1 MPRCDIAVV
10 GGGPAGLVA
19 AGLLARRG
27 AAVTVFDRSEASGQ
41 RIGETLGAEVAP
53 LLKAAGAWDAVAPL
67 LAEQPPY
74 TVVRSAWGSPEP
86 LVSEAFRRPLGTGW
100 HIDRQ
105 CFDAGLAEWAQSC
118 GAVLRR
124 DVGNCSIAAAGDGL
138 AVVPHRGQPCWADRV
153 IDASGRGA
161 PASHALPGWQ
171 WVGVDR
177 QVGLLASYAAS
188 ELADP
193 EPGLLLEAVEH
204 GFWYSA
210 PQPNGKRIAVFVT
223 DADVLQRLGPNAL
236 QRLQAGLA
244 ASLWTARR
252 LAGRQLLGPPRVF
265 RSDSGWLAAARAS
278 GWQAVGDAAM
288 ATDPLGGNGIARA
301 LQSALDLVKTL
312 DEPCDLAAGQRAF
325 AAYRQLRARYYW
337 LEARWPAAPFWARR
351 RPLDAAGE
359 PLNAA
364 EVVVD
369 LDPSATLALGSA
381 MPAAAQAWLP
391 LPALAV
397 VTGLHRPAPAHRLL
411 ADLRAAAPIGD
422 RALIIGVQWLLSVG
436 ALRQV

>member
-1 MPRCDIAVV
+1 MPRCDVAVV
-10 GGGPAGLVA
+10 GGGPADLLA
-19 AGLLARRG
+19 AGLLARQG
-27 AAVTVFDRSEASGQ
+27 AAVTVFDRSEPSGQ
-41 RIGETLGAEVAP
+41 RIGETLGAQVAT

-67 LAEQPPY
+67 LEEQPPY

-86 LVSEAFRRPLGTGW
+86 QVSEAFTRPLGVGW

-105 CFDAGLAEWAQSC
+105 RFDAGLAEWALTC

-124 DVGNCSIAAAGDGL
+124 GVGSCSIAAAGGGL

-171 WVGVDR
+171 WVAVDR

-193 EPGLLLEAVEH
+193 EPSLLLEAVEH

-210 PQPNGKRIAVFVT
+210 PQPGGKRIAVLVT
-223 DADVLQRLGPNAL
+223 DADVLQRLGPDPL

-244 ASLWTARR
+244 ASQWTARR
-252 LAGRQLLGPPRVF
+252 LAGRLLEGPPRVF
-265 RSDSGWLAAARAS
+265 RSDSGWLATDRGS
-278 GWQAVGDAAM
+278 SWRAVGDAAM

-301 LQSALDLVKTL
+301 LQSALDLAKTP
-312 DEPCDLAAGQRAF
+312 DAPSDLAAGQRAF
-325 AAYRQLRARYYW
+325 AAYRQVRARYYW
-337 LEARWPAAPFWARR
+337 LEGRWPDAPFWARR
-351 RPLDAAGE
+351 RPLDAAGQ
-359 PLNAA
+359 PLYAA
-364 EVVVD
+364 EVVLD
-369 LDPSATLALGSA
+369 LDPSAALALGSA
-381 MPAAAQAWLP
+381 LPAAAQAWLP

-397 VTGLHRPAPAHRLL
+397 VAALDQPVAAHQLIG
-411 ADLRAAAPIGD
+411 ALRAVAPIGD
-422 RALIIGVQWLLSVG
+422 RALVVGVQWLLSTG